1 MIDDLTNKYND
12 FRNVIDVLPLST
24 KYNRKRKM
32 DYILEALKEDNNRLE
47 LVDKEIH
54 NRIDYLNSLNN
65 NDKVNE
71 LTQELEKCNI
81 VNEWNVY
88 NTPYEKMH
96 LDYYLY
102 QLNRYYK
109 EDLTS
114 VNKCIKKILESFK
127 KVEIELTKE
136 DFTFNNYVKDYMDK
150 IISGASNDELASCF
164 EDYYWKNP
172 EILKTIEINFKSIYL
187 KNEKKISK
195 FYTTRHEE
203 YLKTHKDEELYDLR
217 IKLSEEVDLLK
228 RRDAKSNFEKF
239 IRGEYLLGD
248 YKDIDK
254 KKEKYFSEDSFD
266 YDSLNELYHVL
277 NEYDLL
283 IKYKYLFDDMKE
295 KLSKKDEYKDVKGK
309 TLKEI
314 NSDEGKLNKLI
325 AKQNKKPLFG
335 KKKKNDEKWL
345 FQYKEVLNS
354 IIGHYNELDDASFKN
369 IIYTNLSQ
377 DSSILEVLKLICS
390 NYIYFINMALKVDET
405 RDINSLNDEY
415 RELRNY
421 VNGNRFYLLSNVAL
435 LDEKPMKQ
443 LIVDKYNLEKVNLT
457 IDSLVDDA
465 TNITIKDIETLINNE
480 NITLSGINLLDVE
493 LYLEYQKLNKDS
505 N

>member
-1 MIDDLTNKYND
+1 MIDDLTNKYDD
-12 FRNVIDVLPLST
+12 FKNVIDVLPLST

-32 DYILEALKEDNNRLE
+32 DYILEALKEDDKRLE

-54 NRIDYLNSLNN
+54 NRINYLDNLKS

-71 LTQELEKCNI
+71 LTKELEKCNI
-81 VNEWNVY
+81 VNEWNIY

-109 EDLTS
+109 EDLIS
-114 VNKCIKKILESFK
+114 VNKCIKRILESFK
-127 KVEIELTKE
+127 KVEKEITKE
-136 DFTFNNYVKDYMDK
+136 DFTFNNYVRDYMDK
-150 IISGASNDELASCF
+150 IISGSSNEELVKCF

-172 EILKTIEINFKSIYL
+172 DILKTIEINFKSIYL
-187 KNEKKISK
+187 KNEKKIIK
-195 FYTTRHEE
+195 FYNTRHEE

-228 RRDAKSNFEKF
+228 RRDAKTNFEKF
-239 IRGEYLLGD
+239 LKGEYLLGD
-248 YKDIDK
+248 YKDVDK
-254 KKEKYFSEDSFD
+254 KKEKYFNEANFN
-266 YDSLNELYHVL
+266 YDSLSELDHVL
-277 NEYDLL
+277 NEYDIL
-283 IKYKYLFDDMKE
+283 IKYKYLFDDMKD
-295 KLSKKDEYKDVKGK
+295 KLSKKDEYKDVKSK

-325 AKQNKKPLFG
+325 VKQNKKSLFG
-335 KKKKNDEKWL
+335 KKKNNEKWL
-345 FQYKEVLNS
+345 FQYKEVLNN
-354 IIGHYNELDDASFKN
+354 IISHYSELDDASFKN

-377 DSSILEVLKLICS
+377 DSSILETLKLICS
-390 NYIYFINMALKVDET
+390 NYIYFINMSLKIDET

-421 VNGNRFYLLSNVAL
+421 VNGNRFYLLSNIAL
-435 LDEKPMKQ
+435 LDERPMKQ
-443 LIVDKYNLEKVNLT
+443 LIVDKYNLEKVNLI
-457 IDSLVDDA
+457 IDNLLDDA
-465 TNITIKDIETLINNE
+465 TDATIKDIETLINNE
-480 NITLSGINLLDVE
+480 NIKLSGINLLDVE

>member
-12 FRNVIDVLPLST
+12 FKNVIDVLPLNT
-24 KYNRKRKM
+24 KDNRKRKM
-32 DYILEALKEDNNRLE
+32 DYILEALKEDDKRLE
-47 LVDKEIH
+47 LVEKEIH
-54 NRIDYLNSLNN
+54 NRINYLDSLNS

-71 LTQELEKCNI
+71 LIDELEKCNI
-81 VNEWNVY
+81 VNEWNIY

-109 EDLTS
+109 EDLIS
-114 VNKCIKKILESFK
+114 VNTCIKRIIESFK

-136 DFTFNNYVKDYMDK
+136 DFTFNNYVRDYMDK
-150 IISGASNDELASCF
+150 IISGSSNEELASLF

-172 EILKTIEINFKSIYL
+172 EIIKTIEINFKSIYL
-187 KNEKKISK
+187 KNEKRIIK
-195 FYTTRHEE
+195 FYNTRHEE

-217 IKLSEEVDLLK
+217 IKLSEEIDILK
-228 RRDAKSNFEKF
+228 RRDAKINFEKF
-239 IRGEYLLGD
+239 LKGEYLLGD
-248 YKDIDK
+248 YKDIEK
-254 KKEKYFSEDSFD
+254 KKEKYYNESNFN

-277 NEYDLL
+277 SEYALI
-283 IKYKYLFDDMKE
+283 IKYKYLLDDMKE
-295 KLSKKDEYKDVKGK
+295 KLSKKDEYKDAKAK

-325 AKQNKKPLFG
+325 VKHNKKPLFG
-335 KKKKNDEKWL
+335 KKKNDEKWL
-345 FQYKEVLNS
+345 FQYKEALNS
-354 IIGHYNELDDASFKN
+354 IISHYSELDDASFKN

-390 NYIYFINMALKVDET
+390 NYIYFINMSLKVDET

-421 VNGNRFYLLSNVAL
+421 VNGNRFYILSNIAL

-443 LIVDKYNLEKVNLT
+443 LIVDKYNLENVNLT
-457 IDSLVDDA
+457 IDNLLDDA
-465 TNITIKDIETLINNE
+465 TNITIKDIEILINNE

-493 LYLEYQKLNKDS
+493 LYLEYQKLNKD
-505 N
+505 